1 MSSVPRHLPLGEALL
16 LNSIRRHL
24 LVAGAII
31 ALWAGG
37 IGGWAVFSE
46 ISGAVIA
53 RGMVVVESA
62 VKQVQHRDGGI
73 VQEILVEDGDEVA
86 AGDLLIRLDD
96 TQERTKQSII
106 LSELAELYAQRARL
120 AAERDGAEF
129 DSVSSALR
137 D

>member
-1 MSSVPRHLPLGEALL
+1 MSSFPRHSPLGDALL
-16 LNSIRRHL
+16 LHSIRKHL
-24 LVAGAII
+24 LVAGAIVV
-31 ALWAGG
+31 LWAGG
-37 IGGWAVFSE
+37 IGGWAVFTE

-73 VQEILVEDGDEVA
+73 VREILVEDGDEVA

-106 LSELAELYAQRARL
+106 LNELAELYAQRARL
-120 AAERDGAEF
+120 TAERNGEEF
-129 DSVSSALR
+129 DRVSSALR